1 MSSSPEKV
9 VEMAKPEE
17 DNILLANSSQDS
29 DVEMNPPAEE
39 PEEDMSDEGGEEGE
53 DEMVEEQGESE

>member
-1 MSSSPEKV
+1 
-9 VEMAKPEE
+9 MAKPEE
-17 DNILLANSSQDS
+17 DNILLANSSQNS

>member
-1 MSSSPEKV
+1 MSFSTEKV
-9 VEMAKPEE
+9 AAISKPEQ

-29 DVEMNPPAEE
+29 DVEMKPLAEE
-39 PEEDMSDEGGEEGE
+39 PEEDISSEGGEEGE